1 MREVSQAATAAVLVI
16 GDEILSG
23 RTQDVNLA
31 TIARFLNP
39 LGIDLLEARV
49 VPDIESEIV
58 AAINALR
65 GRYTYVFT
73 TGGIGPTHDDITT
86 DAIASAFGVAVEYDE
101 IAMTILAARYAP
113 GEFNERRRRM
123 ARIPHGASLIRN
135 AVSAAPGFQIE
146 NVFVMAG
153 VPRIMEAM
161 LDDIRPRLEPGVPV
175 ISRSLRTN
183 LPEGRIAASLESVQ
197 KAHPELRI
205 GSYPFFA
212 APASGGGSGTVL
224 VVRGRNK
231 MDVDLAAEEIIGIA
245 AALGDTAVPEKSN

>member
-1 MREVSQAATAAVLVI
+1 MREVSTQTAAVLVI

-31 TIARFLNP
+31 AIARFLNP

-49 VPDIESEIV
+49 VADVENEIA

-65 GRYTYVFT
+65 SRYTYVFT

-86 DAIASAFGVAVEYDE
+86 DAVAVAFGLAVEYDE
-101 IAMTILAARYAP
+101 TALAILAARYKP
-113 GEFNERRRRM
+113 GEFNESRRRM

-135 AVSAAPGFQIE
+135 SVSAAPGFQIE

-153 VPRIMEAM
+153 VPRIMQAM
-161 LDDIRPRLEPGVPV
+161 LEDIRPRLEAGVPV
-175 ISRSLRTN
+175 ISRSLRTT
-183 LPEGRIAASLESVQ
+183 LPEGRIAAPLEAVQ
-197 KAHPELRI
+197 KAHPALRI

-212 APASGGGSGTVL
+212 AAVSGGSNGTVL

-231 MDVDLAAEEIIGIA
+231 ADVDLAAEEIIQIA
-245 AALGDTAVPEKSN
+245 AELGSAAVPENPG